1 MQHLNWLIIL
11 STGLIPLVV
20 GSVWYNPKVF
30 GTVWMKA
37 SGMTEEK
44 AQSGNMP
51 VIFGMTLL
59 LGIILSSM
67 MPSLVIHQMHYYS
80 IFMNDAGMMDPNSEI
95 SKSVQAFMDV
105 NGSNFRSFKHGAL
118 HGTLAAL
125 FFALPVIGIL
135 GLFEGKG
142 RNYILVHTGYWVVT
156 LALMGGLVCAFA

>member
-37 SGMTEEK
+37 SGMTVEK
-44 AQSGNMP
+44 AQNGNMP
-51 VIFGMTLL
+51 VIFGVTLL
-59 LGIILSSM
+59 LGVMLASM
-67 MPSLVIHQMHYYS
+67 IPSIVIHQTHYYS
-80 IFMNDAGMMDPNSEI
+80 IFMNDPGMMDANSEI
-95 SKSVQAFMDV
+95 SKSIQAFMDV
-105 NGSNFRSFKHGAL
+105 NGSNFRTFKHGTL

-125 FFALPVIGIL
+125 FFAMPVIGIF

-142 RNYILVHTGYWVVT
+142 RNYIFVHTGYWIVT

>member
-11 STGLIPLVV
+11 GTGLIPLIT
-20 GSVWYNPKVF
+20 GFVWYNPKVF
-30 GTVWMKA
+30 GTAWMKA

-51 VIFGMTLL
+51 VIFGVTLL
-59 LGIILSSM
+59 LGVMLSSM
-67 MPSLVIHQMHYYS
+67 IPSIVIHQMHYYS
-80 IFMNDAGMMDPNSEI
+80 IFMNDPGMMDPNSEI
-95 SKSVQAFMDV
+95 SKSIQAFMDV
-105 NGSNFRSFKHGAL
+105 NGSNFRTFKHGVL
-118 HGTLAAL
+118 HGSLAAL
-125 FFALPVIGIL
+125 FFAMPVIGIL

>member
-1 MQHLNWLIIL
+1 MQHFNWFIIL

-30 GTVWMKA
+30 GTAWMKA
-37 SGMTEEK
+37 SGMTMEK

-59 LGIILSSM
+59 LGIMLASM
-67 MPSLVIHQMHYYS
+67 IPSIVIHQMHYYS
-80 IFMNDAGMMDPNSEI
+80 IFMNDPGMMDSNSEI

-105 NGSNFRSFKHGAL
+105 NGSNFRTFKHGAL
-118 HGTLAAL
+118 HGSLAAL
-125 FFALPVIGIL
+125 FFAMPVIGVL

-142 RNYILVHTGYWVVT
+142 RNYIFVHTGYWIVT
-156 LALMGGLVCAFA
+156 LALMGGVVCAFA